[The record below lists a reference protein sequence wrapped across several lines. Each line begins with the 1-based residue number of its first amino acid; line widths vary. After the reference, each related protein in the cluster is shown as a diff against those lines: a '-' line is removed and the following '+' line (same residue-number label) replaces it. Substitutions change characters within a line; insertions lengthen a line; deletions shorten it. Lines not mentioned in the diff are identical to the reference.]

1 MEHNTDIEFL
11 ISAFAY
17 PFASMNETFYL
28 RKEDLKVIGVHI
40 FDYSLVSECKSE
52 YESGLTKEEER
63 DIKEAIIATE
73 KNYDTHLFIPR
84 LSKEERFEM
93 MSKFIELTD
102 AYKSELHENLQ
113 ALIDSTKNYGI
124 EFYKKGIKPGVEME
138 YLTHGIDDDEITS
151 SWTAF
156 YRGQTKIIAIAWLDQ
171 QKSLL
176 VNKSNRKLNLLMRAI
191 KSFRKSI

>member
-1 MEHNTDIEFL
+1 MEYNTDIEFL

-52 YESGLTKEEER
+52 YESGLTDEEER
-63 DIKEAIIATE
+63 DIKQAIIAHE

-124 EFYKKGIKPGVEME
+124 ECYKKGIKPGVEME
-138 YLTHGIDDDEITS
+138 YLTNGIDDGEIKS
-151 SWTAF
+151 LWTEF
-156 YRGQTKIIAIAWLDQ
+156 YR
-171 QKSLL
+171 
-176 VNKSNRKLNLLMRAI
+176 NKTNSHCPGCRGATMH
-191 KSFRKSI
+191 SSD

>member
-17 PFASMNETFYL
+17 SYVSMNETFYL

-52 YESGLTKEEER
+52 YESGLTNEEER
-63 DIKEAIIATE
+63 DIKEAIIANE

-93 MSKFIELTD
+93 MSKFIESNET
-102 AYKSELHENLQ
+102 YKSELQENLKT
-113 ALIDSTKNYGI
+113 LIDSTEKYGI

-138 YLTHGIDDDEITS
+138 YLTNGINDKEIKS
-151 SWTAF
+151 LWTAF
-156 YRGQTKIIAIAWLDQ
+156 YRSQTKIIATAWLDQ
-171 QKSLL
+171 QKFLL
-176 VNKSNRKLNLLMRAI
+176 SQ
-191 KSFRKSI
+191 S

>member
-1 MEHNTDIEFL
+1 MKHNTDIEFL

-28 RKEDLKVIGVHI
+28 RKEDLKVIGVHV
-40 FDYSLVSECKSE
+40 FDYSLISECKSE

-63 DIKEAIIATE
+63 DIKEVIIATE
-73 KNYDTHLFIPR
+73 KNYDTHLPIPR

-102 AYKSELHENLQ
+102 SYKSELHENLK

-138 YLTHGIDDDEITS
+138 YLTNGIDDEEITS
-151 SWTAF
+151 SWIAF
-156 YRGQTKIIAIAWLDQ
+156 YRSQTKIIATAWLDQ

-176 VNKSNRKLNLLMRAI
+176 ANK
-191 KSFRKSI
+191 